1 MIKAVFFDLDGT
13 LLPLNEDKFA
23 KLYFSLLSKKA
34 QTLGYEQEKFLK
46 ILLSGTEAMYKNES
60 ENTNEEV
67 FWNTFANYYG
77 KSKLKDKPLFDK
89 FYLNEFKL
97 LKEACEKNELAR
109 EIIDYCKKN
118 LKYTILSTN
127 PLFPYNAN
135 LTRMDFVGLK
145 ESDFTYITSYENSN
159 CCKPNPKYF
168 ENLLKRFELKPN
180 EVILFGNNT
189 LEDAYC
195 AESLGI
201 KTYIVKG
208 FIIDKQNI
216 INNYECIEMNEII
229 STIKKHL

>member
-1 MIKAVFFDLDGT
+1 MMIKAVFFDLDGT

-34 QTLGYEQEKFLK
+34 QTLGYDQEKFLK

-77 KSKLKDKPLFDK
+77 KDKLKDKPLFDK

-97 LKEACEKNELAR
+97 LKEACEKNDLAR

-118 LKYTILSTN
+118 LKYTLLSTN

-135 LTRMDFVGLK
+135 LTRMGFVGLK

-159 CCKPNPKYF
+159 CCKPNPTQYRPAPEGAGKRTDCHVASLLAMTRKNSEPIPIKCEKLQHASCHHEDV
-168 ENLLKRFELKPN
+168 ENAVEPFALDGE
-180 EVILFGNNT
+180 
-189 LEDAYC
+189 
-195 AESLGI
+195 
-201 KTYIVKG
+201 
-208 FIIDKQNI
+208 
-216 INNYECIEMNEII
+216 
-229 STIKKHL
+229 